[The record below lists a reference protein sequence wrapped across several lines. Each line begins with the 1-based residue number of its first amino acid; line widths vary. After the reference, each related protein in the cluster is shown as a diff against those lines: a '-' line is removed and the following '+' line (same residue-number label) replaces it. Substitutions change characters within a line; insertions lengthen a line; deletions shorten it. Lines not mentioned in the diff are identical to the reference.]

1 MLSRVAESIYWIGR
15 YLERTENVARII
27 NVNSNLLLDLPKG
40 VTPGW
45 EPLIWILGCEKEYA
59 EHHEEVTERRVVKFL
74 ISDTDYTGS
83 IFSSLGYARENARTI
98 REILPKSAW
107 EELNALHQRTVD
119 NVQQS
124 QARKSRHDYLWNIIS
139 GLQQHTGLLAGTM
152 NHDIAFSFLNLGKKL
167 ERADMTTRII
177 NVRSTNPIPEDAQE
191 LRPFND
197 TLWMSMLESLEAYQM
212 YRMSMQARI
221 NRADVLAF
229 LFRKTVFPRSLTYCT
244 HNIADYL
251 SELPNNTKPK
261 DIVQA
266 IDATVYGAAME
277 NLTDEDLHDLVDQLQ
292 IQLGSLN
299 NAIANTYFPST
310 EQHVA

>member
-152 NHDIAFSFLNLGKKL
+152 NHIDTGKG
-167 ERADMTTRII
+167 
-177 NVRSTNPIPEDAQE
+177 
-191 LRPFND
+191 
-197 TLWMSMLESLEAYQM
+197 
-212 YRMSMQARI
+212 QARAESAVARGVGVNLPAQLNSGDEQLPYFI
-221 NRADVLAF
+221 TAQIDLQGADPPSGIDPVTDPLGTRTQVSQPPCHHRPLISVLIIASHLNARPGAVIIDF
-229 LFRKTVFPRSLTYCT
+229 LPET
-244 HNIADYL
+244 
-251 SELPNNTKPK
+251 TK
-261 DIVQA
+261 V
-266 IDATVYGAAME
+266 E
-277 NLTDEDLHDLVDQLQ
+277 R
-292 IQLGSLN
+292 
-299 NAIANTYFPST
+299 
-310 EQHVA
+310 